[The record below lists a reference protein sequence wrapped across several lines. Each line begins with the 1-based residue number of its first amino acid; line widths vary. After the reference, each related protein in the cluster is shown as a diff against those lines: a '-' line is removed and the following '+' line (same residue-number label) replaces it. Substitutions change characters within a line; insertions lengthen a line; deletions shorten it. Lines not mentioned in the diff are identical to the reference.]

1 VVCIPHPRSGGGGQG
16 GRRREAWVWS
26 GGTSECASA
35 VFEASPRRFVPRHE
49 RVDVGDSERYHE
61 PMPDVL
67 IRDVPAE
74 DLARIDAH
82 AARQGL
88 SRTEYLR
95 RRLRQDAARRVGPV
109 TVADLRRFSSRFED
123 LSDADIMRGA
133 WS

>member
-1 VVCIPHPRSGGGGQG
+1 V
-16 GRRREAWVWS
+16 
-26 GGTSECASA
+26 
-35 VFEASPRRFVPRHE
+35 
-49 RVDVGDSERYHE
+49 
-61 PMPDVL
+61 PDVL

-95 RRLRQDAARRVGPV
+95 RRLRQDAARPTSPV
-109 TVADLRRFSSRFED
+109 SVADLQRFSSRFED
-123 LSDADIMRGA
+123 LGDAELMRRA